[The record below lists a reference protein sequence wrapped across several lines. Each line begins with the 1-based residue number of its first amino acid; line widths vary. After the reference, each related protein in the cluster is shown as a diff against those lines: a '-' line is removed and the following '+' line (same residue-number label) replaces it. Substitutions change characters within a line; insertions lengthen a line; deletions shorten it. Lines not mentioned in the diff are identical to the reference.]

1 MIKHSVKPEISGT
14 RSGYVI
20 RFTCPLCNSENSIV
34 NKTPRDHYKEIRDA
48 SCSHCRK
55 HITVVTSRLNQSTGY
70 SPVSSYVNL
79 QKTK

>member
-34 NKTPRDHYKEIRDA
+34 NKTPRDHYKETRDA
-48 SCSHCRK
+48 PCSHCRK
-55 HITVVTSRLNQSTGY
+55 HMTVVTPRLDRGSGY
-70 SPVSSYVNL
+70 SPVSSYVHANSS
-79 QKTK
+79 K